1 MVSSYNKKI
10 FIFDIDNTICVTKKN
25 FYKSAKPKKKI
36 IDFINSLK
44 QKGHIIK
51 IYTSRYMGRTNQ
63 NVRLVNKKYKKQTIK
78 QLQSWGLQFDEVIM
92 GKPSY
97 DFFIDDK
104 SFNPKNINI
113 KNTFKKFII

>member
-1 MVSSYNKKI
+1 MASNYKKI

-25 FYKSAKPKKKI
+25 FYNSAKPKKKM
-36 IDFINSLK
+36 INLINALK
-44 QKGHIIK
+44 NNGHIVK

-63 NVRLVNKKYKKQTIK
+63 NIKLVNKKYKSQTLK
-78 QLQSWGLQFDEVIM
+78 QLKKWGLEFDELIM

-104 SFNPKNINI
+104 SFNPKNIDINI
-113 KNTFKKFII
+113 FLKKFTV